1 MKAPIETAW
10 REYHVLTVA
19 SFTAENR
26 NEWTQKYLHGLLL
39 DLPRKSIEL
48 MVLALDGAN
57 PNAVR
62 SLQLFISAGAWVDD
76 ALLQR
81 HGHEVD
87 RELGEDDGVLL
98 PDGSD
103 FLKQGQESV
112 GGHYRGRCPSSPHTA
127 QAT

>member
-10 REYHVLTVA
+10 REYHALY
-19 SFTAENR
+19 SPLFQCREPH
-26 NEWTQKYLHGLLL
+26 EWAQKYLHGLLL
-39 DLPRKSIEL
+39 APRKSIEPV
-48 MVLALDGAN
+48 VLALDGAN